1 MEAQPIR
8 QLEIAEEVI
17 REGMKKNE
25 TMNWMARD
33 LKNRLIEEE
42 FDDVGVDAAKLLL
55 ETASVRVGYYPGMP
69 ERHQIMFRQQE

>member
-1 MEAQPIR
+1 MKAQPIR

-17 REGMKKNE
+17 QEGMEKNE

-42 FDDVGVDAAKLLL
+42 FDGIGVEAAKMLL
-55 ETASVRVGYYPGMP
+55 ETASVRVGYRPGMP
-69 ERHQIMFRQQE
+69 ERHQIMFRQPE